1 MKQRFKSPTT
11 AVLTGVLI
19 AGSALLLP
27 PLPAKADAVNEIHAK
42 AGDQASVSL
51 TAYADSPFY
60 KKLPSYVSDSL
71 RDGLFYYTG
80 YYLEDGAAAGLADL
94 TALHPTDTE
103 DNSHTLRWRSST
115 GVLH

>member
-51 TAYADSPFY
+51 
-60 KKLPSYVSDSL
+60 LSL
-71 RDGLFYYTG
+71 I
-80 YYLEDGAAAGLADL
+80 
-94 TALHPTDTE
+94 HI
-103 DNSHTLRWRSST
+103 
-115 GVLH
+115 

>member
-11 AVLTGVLI
+11 AELTGVLI

-51 TAYADSPFY
+51 TPKFEKTSG
-60 KKLPSYVSDSL
+60 KKW
-71 RDGLFYYTG
+71 
-80 YYLEDGAAAGLADL
+80 EGA
-94 TALHPTDTE
+94 P
-103 DNSHTLRWRSST
+103 
-115 GVLH
+115 

>member
-1 MKQRFKSPTT
+1 MKQMFKSPTT

-60 KKLPSYVSDSL
+60 KKLPML
-71 RDGLFYYTG
+71 RQRLTEGRPLLLHG
-80 YYLEDGAAAGLADL
+80 ILSRRWSSCGAC
-94 TALHPTDTE
+94 
-103 DNSHTLRWRSST
+103 
-115 GVLH
+115 

>member
-71 RDGLFYYTG
+71 RDGLFYYTASSITRDIISKMEQ
-80 YYLEDGAAAGLADL
+80 LRGLL
-94 TALHPTDTE
+94 I
-103 DNSHTLRWRSST
+103 
-115 GVLH
+115 